1 MRAEVIMRQRKAM
14 TKAGLDALVAISPEN
29 FAYTT
34 VLTRWLV
41 EMSVNANRVVYID
54 SSISRD
60 ARLRSLVV
68 NPWGAYIS
76 LCSLSFLRSQARLLL
91 YGGIAQGEFTTNV

>member
-14 TKAGLDALVAISPEN
+14 TKAGFDALVAISPEN

-41 EMSVNANRVVYID
+41 EMAVNANRALHIHR
-54 SSISRD
+54 SILRD
-60 ARLRSLVV
+60 
-68 NPWGAYIS
+68 
-76 LCSLSFLRSQARLLL
+76 
-91 YGGIAQGEFTTNV
+91 